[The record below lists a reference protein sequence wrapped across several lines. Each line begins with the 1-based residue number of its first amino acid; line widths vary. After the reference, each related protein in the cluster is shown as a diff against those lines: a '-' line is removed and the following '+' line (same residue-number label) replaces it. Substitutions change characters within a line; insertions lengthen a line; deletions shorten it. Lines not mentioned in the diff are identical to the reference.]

1 MIRVLN
7 IISDT
12 NIGGAG
18 RVILNY
24 LRFADKSKF
33 ETLAAIPRGSL
44 LKEPLEQA
52 GAKVVEVDGMADRSY
67 HKDDVKVL
75 QKVIRS
81 VKPDLVHTHGA
92 LSGRIAAKR
101 CHVPV
106 IYSRHSAFPVPA
118 KLRRPPGRW
127 VNKLVNE
134 HYADRIIA
142 VSPATAENLTDG
154 GISKKKITLVMNGV
168 AAVEETSLAQRAALR
183 EDLNIPE
190 GTVVFGI
197 LARIEDY
204 KGHLYLVYAAKQLK
218 DRGYQNFRVLVA
230 GTGAFEE
237 EVRRAV
243 VEMGVDDVV
252 QMLGFRSDVKE
263 LLNILDVQ
271 LNASYGTEATSMA
284 LLEGMS
290 LGLPSIASD
299 YGGNPWV
306 IQDGENGLLFP
317 TKDSQAL
324 ADAMARMIDQPQLR
338 EKLSRGAKKVYQS
351 QFTGEIFAKKVE
363 QVYLE
368 TLKGVSHGTKRA

>member
-24 LRFADKSKF
+24 LRYADRDQF
-33 ETLAAIPRGSL
+33 ETLVAIPRGSL
-44 LKEPLEQA
+44 LKEPLLEA
-52 GAKVVEVDGMADRSY
+52 GVQVLEVDGMADRSY

-75 QKVIRS
+75 QALIRD
-81 VKPDLVHTHGA
+81 VRPDLVHTHGA

-106 IYSRHSAFPVPA
+106 VYSRHSAFPVPA
-118 KLRRPPGRW
+118 KLKYPPGRW
-127 VNKLVNE
+127 VNKFVNE
-134 HYADRIIA
+134 HYTDHIIA
-142 VSPATAENLTDG
+142 VSPATMDNLTEA
-154 GISKKKITLVMNGV
+154 GISKKKITVVMNGV
-168 AAVEETSLAQRAALR
+168 APLEETSAQEQAALKAQL
-183 EDLNIPE
+183 ELFPNTI
-190 GTVVFGI
+190 VFGI

-204 KGHLYLVYAAKQLK
+204 KGHLYLIHAAKRLK
-218 DRGYQNFRVLVA
+218 EMGYTNFRILIA
-230 GTGAFEE
+230 GTGAFED
-237 EVRRAV
+237 EVARAV
-243 VEMGVDDVV
+243 VEMGVGDVV
-252 QMLGFRSDVKE
+252 QMLGFRSDVAA

-306 IQDGENGLLFP
+306 VAHGENGLIFP
-317 TKDSQAL
+317 SQDSEAL
-324 ADAMARMIDQPQLR
+324 AKAMAQLIDHPNQRRKMGQKAK
-338 EKLSRGAKKVYQS
+338 EMFQSRFTGPIFARKTEEVYRNILKGAK
-351 QFTGEIFAKKVE
+351 
-363 QVYLE
+363 
-368 TLKGVSHGTKRA
+368 